1 MQNKTVVI
9 IRREYTEVVRKKSFW
24 IGMFS
29 VPLIMG
35 IAFVVPFLL
44 TKVKADQQKRLA
56 VLDGTGTIYE
66 GLAAGLDGKL
76 KDGRSEYRLEQIY
89 GEDVDAAKKRLSEAI
104 NEEKLDAYLVVPE
117 DVFEQGKA
125 TYYGKNVSD
134 PVEMRRLRD
143 LLTRFVVEH
152 RLDQQGLDPASV
164 RKWTRRVDLGSVKVE
179 KGGEKKSGFGE
190 EFISSFVFVMVL
202 YMMVI
207 LYGVMVMRGVM
218 EEKSSRTV
226 EVVISSVKA
235 WQLMTGKIIGL
246 CAAALTQIG
255 VWVLA
260 GFAMTKGFHLA
271 TGKALPVDIGLDTMF
286 FFVLYFI
293 FGFFLYAT
301 IYATIGAIYN
311 SEQDAQNVQIF
322 AVMPLILTI
331 ILAQLVI
338 RLPDAPISILL
349 SLIPLFSPILM
360 FVRIN
365 ILTPSWFEIVGSIV
379 ILLVT
384 IWGMMRIAGRIF
396 RVGILMYGKRPTLPE
411 IWRWMKA

>member
-1 MQNKTVVI
+1 MRNKTVVI

-24 IGMFS
+24 MGMFS

-44 TKVKADQQKRLA
+44 TKVKVDQQKRLA

-76 KDGRSEYRLEQIY
+76 KNGRSEYQLEQIY

-104 NEEKLDAYLVVPE
+104 NKEKLDAYLVVPE

-125 TYYGKNVSD
+125 TYYGKNVTD
-134 PVEMRRLRD
+134 LVEIRRLRD
-143 LLTRFVVEH
+143 LLTRVVVEY
-152 RLDQQGLDPASV
+152 RLDQQGLDPALV

-190 EFISSFVFVMVL
+190 EFILSFAFVMVL

-218 EEKSSRTV
+218 EEKSSRTM

-246 CAAALTQIG
+246 CAAALT
-255 VWVLA
+255 
-260 GFAMTKGFHLA
+260 
-271 TGKALPVDIGLDTMF
+271 
-286 FFVLYFI
+286 
-293 FGFFLYAT
+293 
-301 IYATIGAIYN
+301 
-311 SEQDAQNVQIF
+311 
-322 AVMPLILTI
+322 
-331 ILAQLVI
+331 
-338 RLPDAPISILL
+338 
-349 SLIPLFSPILM
+349 
-360 FVRIN
+360 
-365 ILTPSWFEIVGSIV
+365 
-379 ILLVT
+379 
-384 IWGMMRIAGRIF
+384 
-396 RVGILMYGKRPTLPE
+396 
-411 IWRWMKA
+411 